1 MKRTDDLSF
10 VFFHFI
16 DASFIFDVILQ
27 ASCAFYSCIEVVVV
41 RVGEYTGDRSMILEM
56 CTVEY
61 LFSLHNFY
69 SANLLQI
76 KSFNLIF

>member
-27 ASCAFYSCIEVVVV
+27 ASCAFCSCIEVVVV
-41 RVGEYTGDRSMILEM
+41 RVGEYTG
-56 CTVEY
+56 V
-61 LFSLHNFY
+61 
-69 SANLLQI
+69 
-76 KSFNLIF
+76 